1 VAHVVT
7 RWWAVGVIVVVGAC
21 SGSSHASAPRATAP
35 ASTAASTVAPET
47 STTTVP
53 SEPGQRM
60 EASLPLAIQESAAA
74 VANDHLYVVGGYD
87 TARNS
92 TDVVFVYDGS
102 AWTRGPALPIRVNH
116 PGAAAIGNDVYV
128 AGGFTPS
135 GATNRV
141 FVLARGATAWR
152 ELSSLQRARG
162 AIALLSLGGA
172 LYAIGG
178 RDGARQIAVPERYD
192 PARNAWTDLPPMPSP
207 RNHLAGYVSGGQAC
221 VAGGRV
227 PSTSAAIDCFQ
238 PEGAKWVAG
247 PMLAVATSGA
257 AAADFGNALIV
268 AGGEPAFEGNLVTVV
283 QKRRDAAWT
292 TQPMLVPRH
301 GTGFAL
307 FHGRLWMC
315 GGATAPGFQAT
326 ASCTSLKAA
335 P

>member
-1 VAHVVT
+1 MT
-7 RWWAVGVIVVVGAC
+7 RWWAVGAIVFVGAC
-21 SGSSHASAPRATAP
+21 SSSSHAAAPRAIVP
-35 ASTAASTVAPET
+35 ATTAASTIAPAT
-47 STTTVP
+47 STTVP
-53 SEPGQRM
+53 SEAGQRL
-60 EASLPLAIQESAAA
+60 EAPLPMAIQESAAA

-87 TARNS
+87 TARES
-92 TDVVFVYDGS
+92 TDVVFVFDGS
-102 AWTRGPALPIRVNH
+102 TWTRGPALPIRVNH
-116 PGAAAIGNDVYV
+116 PGAAAIGDDVYV

-141 FVLARGATAWR
+141 FVLARGATSWR
-152 ELSSLQRARG
+152 ELASLQRARG
-162 AIALLSLGGA
+162 ALSLVSLNGA

-178 RDGARQIAVPERYD
+178 RDGARQIAVPERYE
-192 PARNAWTDLPPMPSP
+192 PARNAWTDLAPMASP
-207 RNHLAGYVSGGQAC
+207 RNHLAGYVAGDQVC

-227 PSTSAAIDCFQ
+227 PNTSAAIDCYQ
-238 PEGAKWVAG
+238 PASAKWVAG
-247 PMLAVATSGA
+247 PTLAVPTSGA

-283 QKRRDAAWT
+283 QKLRDSAWT

-307 FHGRLWMC
+307 YRGRLWMC

-326 ASCTSLKAA
+326 ATCTSLKAA